1 MGASAGA
8 ALPGLG
14 CFAGLS
20 LISSA
25 GRIRGVADRSVGIG
39 SGALSAG
46 AAMLDDDAAAPDDED
61 EEAAVAVEMSPLDKS
76 SLPPSSFLSCRGVK
90 DIILG

>member
-1 MGASAGA
+1 MDWMERCGWIEDM
-8 ALPGLG
+8 L
-14 CFAGLS
+14 
-20 LISSA
+20 
-25 GRIRGVADRSVGIG
+25 GVA
-39 SGALSAG
+39 A
-46 AAMLDDDAAAPDDED
+46 DELGD